1 MSRRRKQEPPHPGYV
16 GDHADKLRGIRP
28 HVHDED
34 DDRPSRED
42 KAPLTSQLFTS
53 PVPLPRFLKRRK
65 ER

>member
-1 MSRRRKQEPPHPGYV
+1 MSRRRKQQPERSGYV
-16 GDHADKLRGIRP
+16 GDHADKLRSIRP
-28 HVHDED
+28 HAHDDD

-53 PVPLPRFLKRRK
+53 PVPLPRFMKRRN